1 MWWGK
6 GGVRKRGR
14 AEVERVLAGRKAV
27 EKKKERKTSTLCLIA
42 SCCHFLETENQT
54 ENLTQSFWSATQHQ
68 ASLSS
73 IFFLGRRRE
82 GLTTVLAA
90 APEKEKWAVFYKWS
104 DCRTK
109 IEWVFFTPKVLLHN

>member
-1 MWWGK
+1 MSYCFLLSFSGN
-6 GGVRKRGR
+6 RESDREPN
-14 AEVERVLAGRKAV
+14 AELLECHT
-27 EKKKERKTSTLCLIA
+27 TSGL
-42 SCCHFLETENQT
+42 
-54 ENLTQSFWSATQHQ
+54 
-68 ASLSS
+68 SLFN
-73 IFFLGRRRE
+73 FFLGRRRE